1 MAAHANT
8 DISEIIC
15 VITRTATTND
25 GDDNLEGIEFCG
37 ILGAEGVDDTPLHY
51 EGDEPP
57 YPSGGSACLTFTT
70 ILLFYYST
78 LTFALL
84 TKAKGTTN
92 AIPFTCK

>member
-1 MAAHANT
+1 
-8 DISEIIC
+8 

-78 LTFALL
+78 IQLFNYSTLTFALL

>member
-1 MAAHANT
+1 
-8 DISEIIC
+8 

-37 ILGAEGVDDTPLHY
+37 ILGSEGVDDTPLHY

-70 ILLFYYST
+70 ILLFYLDLRPSY
-78 LTFALL
+78 
-84 TKAKGTTN
+84 KGKRDDKRH
-92 AIPFTCK
+92 PFHLQVE